1 MNDLV
6 NSLNDFFVVSGIYS
20 INLGSILMI
29 TIACILLFL
38 AISKGFEPLLLIPI
52 GFGMLL
58 SNLPNS
64 SIFGEGGLINF
75 FYYGVK
81 TTKNSIY
88 DSRSYRWT
96 IKCFNF

>member
-1 MNDLV
+1 MKELV
-6 NSLNDFFVVSGIYS
+6 SSTNDFFLVSGIY
-20 INLGSILMI
+20 NMNFGSFLMI
-29 TIACILLFL
+29 TIACVLLFL

-64 SIFGEGGLINF
+64 SIFSEGGLINF

-81 TTKNSIY
+81 LGIFPPL
-88 DSRSYRWT
+88 
-96 IKCFNF
+96 IFMGIEEPFI